1 MRRIDSHI
9 ITRTLIMKVG
19 GFVDLDE
26 NRKAICIYVCLYIY
40 MVCASMDKC
49 TKDLIVKEQVKTIHV
64 RLDICNPSTVRSAQ
78 LSILYIY

>member
-26 NRKAICIYVCLYIY
+26 NRKAICIYVCVYIY

-49 TKDLIVKEQVKTIHV
+49 TKDLSFEMSSKRVAGNRFCV
-64 RLDICNPSTVRSAQ
+64 NPRIGSNV
-78 LSILYIY
+78 